1 MILFFAGWICFLALC
16 QSKVVEVNDEGNDSI
31 VCCVEGVCPC
41 GSLFKALLHVE
52 NNSVIN
58 ITSSVP
64 LHNLTRIGLVSLN
77 NITIIGNRVM
87 VSCNNSGIFTC
98 WYCSNV
104 VIQGI
109 TWDQCGDPS
118 HLNNTHA
125 IGFKVAINISI
136 IECTFQYTKA
146 CFVIFLPLSSGFV
159 NVHNSRFLFN
169 QVINLPQC
177 SNGLHGSIY
186 IVINDIDG
194 EHKIIQNAVVSITS
208 SLFYQNG
215 MSDYTKQ
222 FLPIPFSA
230 TIHCSLT
237 TLQIVK
243 IYIENSTVSTSFGL
257 GGNFV
262 FLEISNVIM
271 QVTNMTFSNNSNGG
285 LIVRVINASSAFVQL
300 NSCSYEHNFNGSLKL
315 AIKAR
320 SSNVIL
326 HRLSIFGNK
335 GGFIDNVKLDSS
347 NSIGQGSGVFITSFC
362 YSSIINISF
371 CNIQDNS
378 GKSVIYIE
386 DKSIFTQ
393 MASIISSNFTNN
405 VESALH
411 ISGCT
416 VELGHHIL
424 FMNNYGKRGAA
435 IYLTQGSQIVIKENS
450 SLEFDRN
457 TASQG
462 GAIFIELSFGCPL
475 NSSIIIESLNTST
488 VLFTNNSAENAG
500 NSIYFNKPEACA
512 LTNDSLLFRFTY
524 LQPPELVELPIS
536 TSPSKINVCS
546 TTCNDTSSS
555 CQILNKHMLGQPI
568 DINATVCDYYKHVSD
583 VVQFYVECVNC
594 GDKYRLFSNRIL
606 VHNGLFD
613 VTFLAVDADVDIV
626 DDQNVTLNLSSAL
639 SSKYRQLTATVSL
652 ELSSCQSGY
661 AFDTNI
667 QQCKCYELS
676 KHVIQC
682 QQDYAE
688 IKYGHWFGIVVFP
701 KRAVSLCPIYYCK
714 YNTNG
719 ETSNGYYKLPKELNN
734 QCSSHR
740 TGVACGECSEGY
752 TLAYDSPDCINTDK
766 CSAGMTV
773 LVVALT
779 ILYWIIVVVLV
790 FGLMQRKVS
799 LGYTYGLIY
808 YHSIID
814 ILLGSN
820 LFISD
825 GVFQLVT
832 IISSF
837 AKLTPQFLG
846 RLCFVQGL
854 SGIDQQF
861 IHFFHAI
868 SIFLLI
874 VIIVIAAKYSFR
886 IASFVS
892 HSIIRVI
899 CLLILLSYTS
909 FASASLQL
917 LRPLYFHDVN
927 GAYVYS
933 SPSIKYFTGRH
944 IPYGIIAL
952 LCELFIVIGLPL
964 LLLLQPFLQRKINF
978 IKIKPLLDQFQ
989 ECYKD
994 QYRWF
999 AAYYLICRQVIIATV
1014 YVSSFNNS
1022 LYYVQTVSII
1032 IVSIHVWIKPY
1043 KSDTLNTLDGIIL
1056 LTMVLVVNL
1065 NSFTFSRNST
1075 VTIVV
1080 IMMIFPL
1087 LLLACLICGK
1097 KMHSTLKCTWNHK
1110 KMDDEHEFIPRY
1122 VFCYVICKSKPL
1134 FSTWLLRVLLKLARI
1149 IKN

>member
-1 MILFFAGWICFLALC
+1 MILFIAGWICFLALC
-16 QSKVVEVNDEGNDSI
+16 QSKVVEVNDEGTDGI
-31 VCCVEGVCPC
+31 VCCVEGACPC

-77 NITIIGNRVM
+77 NITIIGNRVT

-98 WYCSNV
+98 LYCSNV

-109 TWDQCGDPS
+109 TWDQCGDPN
-118 HLNNTHA
+118 HPNNTFA
-125 IGFKVAINISI
+125 IGFRVAINISI

-159 NVHNSRFLFN
+159 NVNDSRFLFN
-169 QVINLPQC
+169 QVINLSQC
-177 SNGLHGSIY
+177 FNGLHGSLFIS
-186 IVINDIDG
+186 DG
-194 EHKIIQNAVVSITS
+194 ERETIQNAVVSITS

-230 TIHCSLT
+230 TISCSLT
-237 TLQIVK
+237 ALQVLK
-243 IYIENSTVSTSFGL
+243 IYIENSTVSASFGL
-257 GGNFV
+257 GGNFI
-262 FLEISNVIM
+262 LHEISNVIM

-285 LIVRVINASSAFVQL
+285 SIVRVIGDSSEAFVRL
-300 NSCSYEHNFNGSLKL
+300 NSCSYEHNVNGSLKL
-315 AIKAR
+315 AILVR
-320 SSNVIL
+320 NSNVIL
-326 HRLSIFGNK
+326 HKLSVFGNK
-335 GGFIDNVKLDSS
+335 GGFIDNDELQLDSS
-347 NSIGQGSGVFITSFC
+347 NSIGQGSGILMLFFC

-371 CNIQDNS
+371 CNIQGNS

-411 ISGCT
+411 ISGCI
-416 VELGHHIL
+416 VELGHHIM
-424 FMNNYGKRGAA
+424 FMNNSGERGAA
-435 IYLTQGSQIVIKENS
+435 IYLTQGSQVIIKENS
-450 SLEFDRN
+450 SLEFVRN

-462 GAIFIELSFGCPL
+462 GAIFIELSFGCPPNGSVL
-475 NSSIIIESLNTST
+475 TETLNTST
-488 VLFTNNSAENAG
+488 VLFANNSAENAG
-500 NSIYFNKPEACA
+500 NSIYFNNPEACA
-512 LTNDSLLFRFTY
+512 VMNDSLLFRFTY
-524 LQPPELVELPIS
+524 LQPPELAGLPIS
-536 TSPSKINVCS
+536 TSPTKINVCS
-546 TTCNDTSSS
+546 TTCNDTNSS
-555 CQILNKHMLGQPI
+555 CQVPNKIMLGQPI
-568 DINATVCDYYKHVSD
+568 DINATVCDYYKHVAG

-594 GDKYRLFSNRIL
+594 NDKYRLFSNRIL

-613 VTFLAVDADVDIV
+613 VTFLAVDADIDIV
-626 DDQNVTLNLSSAL
+626 DDQNVTLNLSSVL

-661 AFDTNI
+661 VFDTNI

-682 QQDYAE
+682 QRDYAE
-688 IKYGHWFGIVVFP
+688 IKYGYWFGIVVFP
-701 KRAVSLCPIYYCK
+701 RRAVSLCPIYYCK
-714 YNTNG
+714 YNTHAK
-719 ETSNGYYKLPKELNN
+719 TSNGYYKLPEELDG

-740 TGVACGECSEGY
+740 TAVACGECKPGY
-752 TLAYDSPDCINTDK
+752 TLAYDSPDCISTDK

-790 FGLMQRKVS
+790 FGLMQCKVS

-808 YHSIID
+808 YYSIID

-832 IISSF
+832 IVSSF
-837 AKLTPQFLG
+837 AKLTPQYLG

-861 IHFFHAI
+861 IHYFHAV

-874 VIIVIAAKYSFR
+874 VVASRAARYFNKITS
-886 IASFVS
+886 IVS
-892 HSIIRVI
+892 HCILRVI

-909 FASASLQL
+909 LASTSLQL
-917 LRPLYFHDVN
+917 LRPLYFDDVN

-944 IPYGIIAL
+944 IAYGIIAL
-952 LCELFIVIGLPL
+952 LSELFIVIGLPL
-964 LLLLQPFLQRKINF
+964 LLLLQPLLQSRVNLV
-978 IKIKPLLDQFQ
+978 KIKPLLDKFQ
-989 ECYKD
+989 ESYKD

-999 AAYYLICRQVIIATV
+999 AAYYLICRQVIIAIV

-1043 KSDTLNTLDGIIL
+1043 NSNTLNTLDGIVL

-1065 NSFTFSRNST
+1065 NSFTFSRSLT
-1075 VTIVV
+1075 VTVVV
-1080 IMMIFPL
+1080 ILMIFPL
-1087 LLLACLICGK
+1087 LLLACLITMICGK
-1097 KMHSTLKCTWNHK
+1097 RILSVLKCIWNRK
-1110 KMDDEHEFIPRY
+1110 KTDDEQEFIPRY
-1122 VFCYVICKSKPL
+1122 VFVMCLVICKPQPSY
-1134 FSTWLLRVLLKLARI
+1134 
-1149 IKN
+1149 

>member
-1 MILFFAGWICFLALC
+1 MILFIAGWICFLALC
-16 QSKVVEVNDEGNDSI
+16 QSKVIEVNDERNDSI
-31 VCCVEGVCPC
+31 VCCIEGACPC

-64 LHNLTRIGLVSLN
+64 LRNLTRIGLVSLN
-77 NITIIGNRVM
+77 NITIIGNRVT

-98 WYCSNV
+98 LYCSNV

-118 HLNNTHA
+118 HPNNTFA
-125 IGFKVAINISI
+125 IGFRIAINISI

-177 SNGLHGSIY
+177 FNGLHGSLFIG
-186 IVINDIDG
+186 DG
-194 EHKIIQNAVVSITS
+194 ERKTIQNAVVSITS

-215 MSDYTKQ
+215 IADYTKQ

-230 TIHCSLT
+230 TISCSLT
-237 TLQIVK
+237 TLQVLK
-243 IYIENSTVSTSFGL
+243 IYVENSTVSTSFGL

-262 FLEISNVIM
+262 FHEISNVIM
-271 QVTNMTFSNNSNGG
+271 QVTNMTFYNNSNGG
-285 LIVRVINASSAFVQL
+285 SIVRVIGASSEAFVRL
-300 NSCSYEHNFNGSLKL
+300 NSCSYEHNINGSLKL
-315 AIKAR
+315 SIQAR
-320 SSNVIL
+320 NSNVIL

-335 GGFIDNVKLDSS
+335 GGFLDNDELASS
-347 NSIGQGSGVFITSFC
+347 NSIGQGSGILMLFFC
-362 YSSIINISF
+362 YSSIINISL
-371 CNIQDNS
+371 CNIQDNIG

-393 MASIISSNFTNN
+393 MASIISSNLTNN
-405 VESALH
+405 AESALH
-411 ISGCT
+411 ISGST
-416 VELGHHIL
+416 VELGCHIM
-424 FMNNYGKRGAA
+424 FMNNSGERGAA
-435 IYLTQGSQIVIKENS
+435 IYLTRGSQVLIKENS
-450 SLEFDRN
+450 SLEFVRN
-457 TASQG
+457 TASEG
-462 GAIFIELSFGCPL
+462 GAIFIELSFGCPP
-475 NSSIIIESLNTST
+475 NGSIITESLNTST

-500 NSIYFNKPEACA
+500 NSIYFNNPEAC
-512 LTNDSLLFRFTY
+512 TSINNSLLFRFTY
-524 LQPPELVELPIS
+524 LQPPELAGLPIS

-555 CQILNKHMLGQPI
+555 CQIPNKIMLGQQI
-568 DINATVCDYYKHVSD
+568 DINATVCDYYEHVAG

-594 GDKYRLFSNRIL
+594 NDKYRLFSNRIL

-626 DDQNVTLNLSSAL
+626 DDQNVTLNLSSVL
-639 SSKYRQLTATVSL
+639 SSKYKQLTAMVSL

-661 AFDTNI
+661 AFDIDT

-676 KHVIQC
+676 KHIIQC
-682 QQDYAE
+682 QRDYAE
-688 IKYGHWFGIVVFP
+688 IKYGYWFGIVVFP
-701 KRAVSLCPIYYCK
+701 KRSVSLCPIHYCE
-714 YNTNG
+714 YNTHA
-719 ETSNGYYKLPKELNN
+719 ETSNGYYKLPEELND

-740 TGVACGECSEGY
+740 TGVACGECKPGY
-752 TLAYDSPDCINTDK
+752 TLAYDSPDCINTDR
-766 CSAGMTV
+766 CSAGMTFLVIV
-773 LVVALT
+773 LTV
-779 ILYWIIVVVLV
+779 LYWIIVVAIV
-790 FGLMQRKVS
+790 FVLMQRKVS
-799 LGYTYGLIY
+799 LGYAYGLIY
-808 YHSIID
+808 YYSIID

-820 LFISD
+820 LFISN

-832 IISSF
+832 ILSSF

-861 IHFFHAI
+861 IHYFHAL
-868 SIFLLI
+868 SVFLLI
-874 VIIVIAAKYSFR
+874 AITIIVARHSRK
-886 IASFVS
+886 IASIVS
-892 HSIIRVI
+892 HCILRVI

-909 FASASLQL
+909 LASTSLQL
-917 LRPLYFHDVN
+917 LRPLYFDDVN

-944 IPYGIIAL
+944 IAYGIIAL
-952 LCELFIVIGLPL
+952 LCGLFIVIGLPL

-978 IKIKPLLDQFQ
+978 IKITPLLDQFQ

-1043 KSDTLNTLDGIIL
+1043 ESDTLNTLDGIIM

-1065 NSFTFSRNST
+1065 NSFAFSRSLT
-1075 VTIVV
+1075 VTVVV
-1080 IMMIFPL
+1080 ILMIFPL
-1087 LLLACLICGK
+1087 LLLACLITICGK
-1097 KMHSTLKCTWNHK
+1097 RILSVLKCVWNRK
-1110 KMDDEHEFIPRY
+1110 KTDDEQEFIPRY
-1122 VFCYVICKSKPL
+1122 VFVM
-1134 FSTWLLRVLLKLARI
+1134 
-1149 IKN
+1149 